1 MTERQSVPRL
11 PLTATEVVALAAIVS
26 GAQRFARVSRD
37 LGDVVVT
44 GTARHLVT
52 DEETAAF
59 PDYRRD
65 DVRDC
70 LLRVTLSTGFE
81 AFWPVSE
88 LVVDYAAAMF
98 VIHED

>member
-1 MTERQSVPRL
+1 
-11 PLTATEVVALAAIVS
+11 
-26 GAQRFARVSRD
+26 
-37 LGDVVVT
+37 VVVT

-52 DEETAAF
+52 DQDTAAF
-59 PDYRRD
+59 PGLQD

-88 LVVDYAAAMF
+88 LVVDYAAAVF